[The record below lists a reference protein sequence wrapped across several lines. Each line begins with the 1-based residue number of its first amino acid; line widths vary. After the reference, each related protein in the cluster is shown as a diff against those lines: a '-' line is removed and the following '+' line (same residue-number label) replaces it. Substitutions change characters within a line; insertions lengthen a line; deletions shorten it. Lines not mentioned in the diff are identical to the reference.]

1 MKLHKPV
8 LLLIFCCFALICF
21 CQKQAPDETFA
32 VLISPALLRAP
43 EIRHGL
49 QAGIAYNRKKW
60 SVSSEAALPFRKLYV
75 DYASIKYMR
84 LGLELKKY
92 VTKDLPDKM
101 YVSLQTNYAI
111 RQMLDTNGNTFLR
124 KNPQGIFS
132 FSKASVSSPVFS
144 SAIKVG
150 MEIRLYKNIFWDVF
164 SGLGVRIIS
173 TSYKHVE
180 NASPSFFNEAKD
192 WFNFTPIYRYEG
204 TFTKLHL
211 TTGIRLGYVISKK

>member
-8 LLLIFCCFALICF
+8 LLLIFCCFTLVCY
-21 CQKQAPDETFA
+21 CQKQVPHKSFA
-32 VLISPALLRAP
+32 VLLSPALLRAP
-43 EIRHGL
+43 EVRHGL
-49 QAGIAYNRKKW
+49 QAGIAYNRRKW
-60 SVSSEAALPFRKLYV
+60 SLGAEAALPFRKLYV

-101 YVSLQTNYAI
+101 YVSIQTNYAI
-111 RQMLDTNGNTFLR
+111 RQMADTNGNTFLSKKPR
-124 KNPQGIFS
+124 GIFS

-150 MEIRLYKNIFWDVF
+150 MEIRLWKNIFWDVF
-164 SGLGVRIIS
+164 SGVGVRIIS
-173 TSYKHVE
+173 TSYKGVE
-180 NASPSFFNEAKD
+180 NASPSFFDGAKE
-192 WFNFTPIYRYEG
+192 WFDFTPVYRYEG
-204 TFTKLHL
+204 TFTRLHL